1 MRPRPILHPLL
12 FALFPVLFLYA
23 HNMSELYLSQLA
35 LPLLVAGAAG
45 VFVWLVLALALHD
58 THRAALISSLFWVW
72 FFLFGHLRGLVAPR
86 NAGLESTS
94 VLIFVVVYWV
104 ALLVGAGFLI
114 AQRRGLRGL
123 SSALNVAAV
132 ALVALQLIAIGGY
145 EVNRALAFRR
155 VQQGAAI
162 GSTAAAH
169 PRVPPNIYCIVL
181 DGYARDDVLRD
192 IYHYDNSS
200 FLGYL
205 RKRGFA
211 IAPKGRANYSQ
222 TILSLASCLNMTY
235 LDEVAAQVGRRS
247 TDRAPLARMI
257 QHNRLFAFLR
267 RRGYH
272 TVAFASGYAP
282 ADIRTADVYIDV
294 VPGFTEFQR
303 VILSTTPLPLVL
315 PAPTRATVEHADAK
329 RILYIFDHLADTTKL
344 KPPVFVFAHIL
355 SPHPPFVFDRNGK
368 IIGREVGS
376 RLDRAPDMPMRS
388 EITGYVEQLQFVN
401 RKTRAAVA
409 QLLAQS
415 NWPTVIVIQSDHGA
429 SLRTDWDRVERTDAR
444 ERLGALM
451 AVYLPDGGDGRI
463 PDDLSDVNVFRFVLD
478 RYLGANLPL
487 LPNESYYSPWR
498 YPYEF
503 TRVTDRVDLP
513 ASR

>member
-1 MRPRPILHPLL
+1 
-12 FALFPVLFLYA
+12 
-23 HNMSELYLSQLA
+23 
-35 LPLLVAGAAG
+35 
-45 VFVWLVLALALHD
+45 
-58 THRAALISSLFWVW
+58 
-72 FFLFGHLRGLVAPR
+72 
-86 NAGLESTS
+86 
-94 VLIFVVVYWV
+94 VVYWV

-162 GSTAAAH
+162 GATTAVH

-192 IYHYDNSS
+192 IYHYDNRS

-257 QHNRLFAFLR
+257 QHNRLFAFLH

-388 EITGYVEQLQFVN
+388 EITGYVEQLEFIN
-401 RKTRAAVA
+401 HRTRTAVG

-415 NWPTVIVIQSDHGA
+415 NWPTVIVIESDHGA

-463 PDDLSDVNVFRFVLD
+463 PDDLSDVNVFRLVLD